1 VRDAARKA
9 HRYIVTSPKGREL
22 AEALK
27 AQDLERGQI
36 CDSVAIYVRSGAGG
50 QGFPS
55 KNGMGGNGGD
65 VFMEAFAQYKNLNH
79 IYYHHSRKF
88 VAERGDNSSLD
99 VIRGHKGENL
109 TIEVPAG
116 TLVTDMQTDETVCDI
131 DNLHE
136 RYLIEAGVRG
146 GCLANN
152 FVGVKSKDRYLK
164 LVLKSIADVGLV
176 GFPNAGKSSL
186 LGLISNASPAVGM
199 YPFTTLKPTVGQY
212 YHDEAG
218 AVAVADIP
226 GLIEGAHENRGLGH
240 VFLQHIERTSVLL
253 FVIDIGGFRLNMK
266 TPHRTPFETFGHLC
280 RELELYMPGMT
291 KRPIII
297 ALNKT
302 DLEDVNA
309 EEEIA
314 RFMGLYKSSL
324 SHLITVRDILPISC
338 YNGQGLTEL
347 REILAGAKL
356 EYSKRR
362 DNADNDFL
370 LGMGNDDT

>member
-1 VRDAARKA
+1 MRDVARTA
-9 HRYIVTSPKGREL
+9 HRCLSQAPDLKQL
-22 AEALK
+22 SEALK
-27 AQDLERGQI
+27 AQDLVKGQI

-55 KNGMGGNGGD
+55 KNGIGGNGGD
-65 VFMEAFAQYKNLNH
+65 VYMEAFEQYKNLNH

-99 VIRGHKGENL
+99 IIRGHKGENL
-109 TIEVPAG
+109 VIEVPAG
-116 TLVTDMQTDETVCDI
+116 TLVTDMVTGETVCDI
-131 DNLHE
+131 DHLLE
-136 RYLIEAGVRG
+136 RYLIERGMRG
-146 GCLANN
+146 GYLANN
-152 FVGVKSKDRYLK
+152 FIGARAKDRYLK

-199 YPFTTLKPTVGQY
+199 YPFTTLKPTVGRY

-218 AVAVADIP
+218 PVAVADIP

-309 EEEIA
+309 EEEIE
-314 RFMGLYKSSL
+314 RFTSLYQNSL
-324 SHLITVRDILPISC
+324 SHLIKVRNIVPISC

-347 REILAGAKL
+347 REILAKAKIEHSNRHDDSEFHDVFGL
-356 EYSKRR
+356 E
-362 DNADNDFL
+362 
-370 LGMGNDDT
+370 T